1 MMATDH
7 GRLRI
12 LMMAQ
17 VETQAQEKDDKC
29 VAQND
34 ILTEARPTKRDTRI
48 FDSSTKDQSS
58 QTLTFLLWACHH
70 KGSQTDEEA
79 TTDDENQGSDS
90 GHEDSAPG
98 MGTKKGC
105 VYMDGTEGL
114 RVRQALI
121 SAATTCMLTAAVSSW
136 CSPSAAMRMRQQR
149 LCFHRLKFLSGA
161 DYTKQKLEEEQRKTM
176 QLQKEIAELKNLH
189 AMQESLN
196 VLRQVD
202 LPSASLHVFL
212 GSTDA
217 HMHALIHQ
225 CSFATI
231 NITICL

>member
-1 MMATDH
+1 MVTDH
-7 GRLRI
+7 GRSRI

-17 VETQAQEKDDKC
+17 VETKAPEKDEKR

-34 ILTEARPTKRDTRI
+34 LLTEARPTKQDARI
-48 FDSSTKDQSS
+48 FDSSTKNQSS
-58 QTLTFLLWACHH
+58 QTLTFLLWSCHH

-90 GHEDSAPG
+90 GHEDSAPE
-98 MGTKKGC
+98 MGTPKGC
-105 VYMDGTEGL
+105 ISMDGTEGL

-121 SAATTCMLTAAVSSW
+121 SAATTCMLTAAASSW

-196 VLRQVD
+196 VLRQV
-202 LPSASLHVFL
+202 P
-212 GSTDA
+212 
-217 HMHALIHQ
+217 
-225 CSFATI
+225 
-231 NITICL
+231 

>member
-1 MMATDH
+1 MMVTDH

-17 VETQAQEKDDKC
+17 VENKAQEKDEKR
-29 VAQND
+29 VSQNHL
-34 ILTEARPTKRDTRI
+34 LTEARPTKRDARI
-48 FDSSTKDQSS
+48 FDSSTKNQSS

-79 TTDDENQGSDS
+79 TTDDEVSDS

-98 MGTKKGC
+98 MGTQKGC
-105 VYMDGTEGL
+105 TSVDGTEGL

-121 SAATTCMLTAAVSSW
+121 SAATTCMLTAAASSW

-196 VLRQVD
+196 VLRQV
-202 LPSASLHVFL
+202 P
-212 GSTDA
+212 
-217 HMHALIHQ
+217 
-225 CSFATI
+225 
-231 NITICL
+231 